1 MNMLEMIAEMR
12 GGIPDKCDF
21 CEQPYTEERYPIPEE
36 AQAWTCS
43 ECLAR
48 WEKEDELR
56 KAQDK

>member
-36 AQAWTCS
+36 AQAWTCN
-43 ECLAR
+43 ECYAR
-48 WEKEDELR
+48 WEQEELK
-56 KAQDK
+56 KASDK